1 MISLLKSNN
10 NKNRL
15 TNNIVKELKQLS
27 MENQL
32 KVYNLIDSL
41 NIVENNSDVSNS
53 EPQICYCIRCGRP
66 IKQFDSINQS
76 MGPVCYQH
84 FMSEHKQ
91 KTKKLF

>member
-1 MISLLKSNN
+1 MISLLKPDN
-10 NKNRL
+10 NKNGL

-53 EPQICYCIRCGRP
+53 ETQICYCIRCGRP

-76 MGPVCYQH
+76 MGPICYRH